1 MPRYVA
7 PSTKAIVPRKPRWL
21 KVRLPSGRRYAQ
33 LRVLLKQLELH
44 TVCEEALCPNLS
56 ECWESGTATIMLLGD
71 ICTRA
76 CRFCG
81 VKTGSPG
88 GVVDPMEPLRV
99 AEAVSAMR
107 LKYVTLTS
115 VDRDD
120 LPDGGAGYFAEA
132 VRAVKGLGGV
142 IVEALIPDFGGDLE
156 ALRRV
161 LEASPDIL
169 GHNIETVRRLTPLV
183 RDPRAGY
190 DLSLKV
196 LRAAKEMYLKI
207 FTKSSLMLGLG
218 ESEDDVLDT
227 MRDLRCCGVDI
238 LTLGQYLQPSPGH
251 LPVREFVTPEKFE
264 EYRRLGTEM
273 GFLHVVSGPLVR
285 SSYRASEYAMERLM
299 SANVDRGRG
308 LRKF

>member
-1 MPRYVA
+1 MPRYAAHSVRA
-7 PSTKAIVPRKPRWL
+7 VVPRKPRWL
-21 KVRLPSGRRYAQ
+21 KVRLPAGGKY
-33 LRVLLKQLELH
+33 VLLKTLIKRLELH
-44 TVCEEALCPNLS
+44 TVCEEAFCPNIS

-71 ICTRA
+71 VCTRG

-81 VKTGSPG
+81 VKTGNPG
-88 GVVDPMEPLRV
+88 GIVDPLEPLRV
-99 AEAVSAMR
+99 AEAVAAIR

-115 VDRDD
+115 VNRDD
-120 LPDGGAGYFAEA
+120 LPDGGAGHFAEA
-132 VRAVKGLGGV
+132 IRAVKGLDGV
-142 IVEALIPDFGGDLE
+142 LVEALIPDFGGELE
-156 ALRRV
+156 ALRKV
-161 LEASPDIL
+161 VEASPNII
-169 GHNIETVRRLTPLV
+169 GHNLETVRRLTPFV
-183 RDPRAGY
+183 RDSRAGY

-196 LRAAKEMYLKI
+196 LNAVKGMCSGI
-207 FTKSSLMLGLG
+207 FTKSSIMLGLG
-218 ESEDDVLDT
+218 EREDEVLES

-285 SSYRASEYAMERLM
+285 SSYRASEYAIERLM

-308 LRKF
+308 